1 MGVKGDFRLDSA
13 SNASNILT
21 SLEEKGISIVE
32 DYIDQETLKTL
43 KSDFDK
49 YLSLE
54 DNSFLKVFEYSAGKA
69 CKLIL
74 RMLDTNSTAFA
85 VFTSDFFQEVANDFL
100 KEEFELNKEIFL
112 VEDISTSEH
121 VAQQLHYD
129 IARTLKFFIYL
140 EDTTVE
146 NGAFCCVPG
155 SQKWTSKMREN
166 HSHEI
171 LPGNREFTR
180 KLTDEFGEAIPI
192 EGKAGTLI
200 IFDTDVFHKAGKVS
214 KGRRRVMRGH
224 TRTLRSIQERK
235 KLIQDQQSR
244 SLRSKIK
251 KFLG

>member
-1 MGVKGDFRLDSA
+1 MNNIFNLDELNQQGVLVVDGYLNRKEISALNAEFEQFIHSDIETAYLKKLD
-13 SNASNILT
+13 
-21 SLEEKGISIVE
+21 
-32 DYIDQETLKTL
+32 
-43 KSDFDK
+43 
-49 YLSLE
+49 
-54 DNSFLKVFEYSAGKA
+54 YSAGKGR
-69 CKLIL
+69 KLFL
-74 RMLDTNSTAFA
+74 RNLDAKSMSYR
-85 VFTSDFFQEVANDFL
+85 VFSSDFFKEVADAYL
-100 KEEFELNKEIFL
+100 LEEFDFNKEIFL

-166 HSHEI
+166 HSYEI

-235 KLIQDQQSR
+235 KLIQDQQPLSILSR
-244 SLRSKIK
+244 IK
-251 KFLG
+251 KYFN